1 MPTGRATAQRTLAEI
16 RNYATAGCHPET
28 LGLEC
33 ARRGKSRDRESKPA
47 LSEGAAAFIAA

>member
-1 MPTGRATAQRTLAEI
+1 MEYDPALLPHQVRDRLAHHPTT
-16 RNYATAGCHPET
+16 YATVGCHPKT

-47 LSEGAAAFIAA
+47 LF